1 MEPVGMEGILAGP
14 SQAQRAVPRYGSE
27 PHHTLPPR
35 SLRRPRNNSGEA
47 TPRQARPSP
56 LEMSVGASSPR
67 RRAASGRR
75 SGRLRDKPPSLAQSA
90 KTLSDTGALDGAI
103 DEDQHSGARINV
115 RTSSTH
121 HHHEKHTMHHTGERT
136 LRRGENDGGVFA
148 QSVVDHNEW
157 TGPAAVP
164 VTAGLAF
171 SRGAACETGPRGGAQ
186 HVGWHGELVAGS
198 NVLPFGEVK
207 AHAHTG
213 KGGPMI
219 FSQHTDNAKRHL
231 VKLSSTNH
239 L

>member
-1 MEPVGMEGILAGP
+1 
-14 SQAQRAVPRYGSE
+14 
-27 PHHTLPPR
+27 
-35 SLRRPRNNSGEA
+35 
-47 TPRQARPSP
+47 
-56 LEMSVGASSPR
+56 
-67 RRAASGRR
+67 
-75 SGRLRDKPPSLAQSA
+75 
-90 KTLSDTGALDGAI
+90 
-103 DEDQHSGARINV
+103 
-115 RTSSTH
+115 
-121 HHHEKHTMHHTGERT
+121 MHHTGERT
-136 LRRGENDGGVFA
+136 LRRGENDGGIFA

-213 KGGPMI
+213 KGGPML